1 MPSSPADH
9 HYLEQVL
16 LSLGSWLL
24 PRPSCFGDRVL
35 LSICELGFGFLR
47 LQGLGSSVVGSQA
60 DSVRQSMTP
69 KFNSPSRVPALLQVP
84 AVLSHDFVSSP
95 KPFKSGIF
103 SYFTNVQ
110 AAGPACRKISHL
122 WQFGQV
128 MVINQSAALRSS
140 LAGFPGV
147 VHLAGLPGAVHLAGF
162 PGMVQQ
168 GLYARE
174 KE

>member
-103 SYFTNVQ
+103 SYFTNDEIDSERLNSISSPTGWVQ
-110 AAGPACRKISHL
+110 KATLSIEGFFHDLPSVISTAWNTWH
-122 WQFGQV
+122 
-128 MVINQSAALRSS
+128 
-140 LAGFPGV
+140 
-147 VHLAGLPGAVHLAGF
+147 
-162 PGMVQQ
+162 
-168 GLYARE
+168 
-174 KE
+174 